1 MGKTL
6 AEKILTRC
14 SGVEGIKA
22 GDIVTCKVDCAMLD
36 DTLGAPYV
44 EPALK
49 KLGGKIW
56 DKSKVVMILDHYAP
70 SGSVA
75 QANIISF
82 NRKWSIENDIEN
94 YFEEC
99 GPCHQILAENCY
111 DLPGT
116 LLVGVDSHTVTAG
129 AFGCFGTGI
138 GSTEMASVLST
149 GEIWL
154 RVPDSILITWE
165 GKLQHRVM
173 AKDIFLRT
181 IKDLG
186 NSGATY
192 QAMEFTGS
200 TIHSLPI
207 DERMCITNMSVEA
220 GAKAG
225 LIECDEI
232 TEKYLKEKG
241 NNELYYKFKSDP
253 DATYLRKLNYKAEE
267 LVPLVAC
274 PHEVDNVFNVT
285 EIAGTPIHR
294 SYIGSCTGGRL
305 TDLIAASEI
314 LKGKKLDRKCKL
326 TISPSSKKI
335 WEAAAKMGILTTLSE
350 AGATILAPTCG
361 ACVGYHSG
369 LLADGENCTSTTNRN
384 FRGRM
389 GSSKANIYLTSAA
402 TAAAS
407 ALAGKIIDP
416 REI

>member
-6 AEKILTRC
+6 AEKILNRC
-14 SGVEGIKA
+14 SDNYEAKA

-44 EPALK
+44 DPALK

-56 DKSKVVMILDHYAP
+56 DKSKVVVILDHYTP

-75 QANIISF
+75 QANIVAF

-99 GPCHQILAENCY
+99 GPCHQILAENCF

-138 GSTEMASVLST
+138 GSTEMAAVLNT

-154 RVPDSILITWE
+154 RVPESILITWD
-165 GKLQHRVM
+165 GKLQDRVM
-173 AKDIFLRT
+173 GKDIFLRT

-186 NSGATY
+186 HSGVTY

-200 TIHSLPI
+200 IIHGLPM

-232 TEKYLKEKG
+232 TENYLKEKG
-241 NNELYYKFKSDP
+241 NDKPYYKFKSDS
-253 DATYLRKLNYKAEE
+253 DAIYVKKLSYKGEE
-267 LVPLVAC
+267 LVPQVAC
-274 PHEVDNVFNVT
+274 PHEVDNVCDVT
-285 EIAGTPIHR
+285 EIVGTPIQR

-305 TDLIAASEI
+305 TDLVAAAEI
-314 LKGKKLDRKCKL
+314 LKGKKLSRKCKL
-326 TISPSSKKI
+326 IVSPSSKKV
-335 WEAAAKMGILTTLSE
+335 WETAATMGILNVLSE
-350 AGATILAPTCG
+350 SGATILAPTCG

-384 FRGRM
+384 FKGRM
-389 GSSKANIYLTSAA
+389 GSREANVYLTSAA

-407 ALAGKIIDP
+407 ALAGEIIDP